1 MNRIILIGNGFD
13 LAHGLPT
20 RYEDFINWYWEKR
33 VDSFTGNITSIS
45 EDCLCSIKI
54 TSDNY
59 NRCWNVFAFYLPKY
73 FNKPSGKEII
83 DCIANDSKSFEFSLS
98 PFFKSICTSIEVK
111 GWVDIEKEYYDLLRN
126 SIINPDNCD
135 YTISELNKQLHYT
148 QELLAQYLSS
158 ITTDNIKCNKEIQRQ
173 IYGNIRKDDVSI
185 SQLQVYYDYVD
196 YLIQQDDAY
205 QQLLCRYGYESSDRH
220 FMTED
225 IKQLRKQ
232 FIGSSEIEEI
242 YLKDL
247 IIPEN
252 IMLLNFNYTEVA
264 DKYGGLKVA
273 AINHIHGD
281 LNNPNSI
288 IFGYGD
294 ELDEDYKDFLKQSD
308 NECLRNIKSIKYL
321 ESGKYRNLLQF
332 IESAPYQVYI
342 MGHSCGNSDRT
353 LLNTLFEHKNCVSIK
368 PYYYQK
374 DDGSDNYLEI
384 AQNICRNFTDMKLM
398 RDRVVNKMFCEP
410 LPQFCYGKEYRN
422 TK

>member
-33 VDSFTGNITSIS
+33 VDSFTGNISSIS

-54 TSDNY
+54 TSGNY
-59 NRCWNVFAFYLPKY
+59 NCCWNVFAFYLPKY
-73 FNKPSGKEII
+73 FNKPSGKEVI
-83 DCIANDSKSFEFSLS
+83 DYIANDSKSFELSFS
-98 PFFKSICTSIEVK
+98 PFFKNICTSIETK
-111 GWVDIEKEYYDLLRN
+111 GWVDIEKEYYNLLR
-126 SIINPDNCD
+126 STIISPDNCN
-135 YTISELNKQLHYT
+135 YTVSELNKQLLYI
-148 QELLAQYLSS
+148 QDLLAQYLSS
-158 ITTDNIKCNKEIQRQ
+158 VTTDDIKCNAEIQHQ
-173 IYGNIRKDDVSI
+173 IYGNIHKDDI
-185 SQLQVYYDYVD
+185 CIGQLQVYYDYVD
-196 YLIQQDDAY
+196 YLIQQDDVY
-205 QQLLCRYGYESSDRH
+205 QRLLCQYGFDGPNRHFKAEEIKRLKKQFLESSE
-220 FMTED
+220 M
-225 IKQLRKQ
+225 
-232 FIGSSEIEEI
+232 EEV

-264 DKYGGLKVA
+264 DKYGELKVA
-273 AINHIHGD
+273 STNHIHGD
-281 LNNPNSI
+281 LNNPSSMI
-288 IFGYGD
+288 LGYGD

-321 ESGKYRNLLQF
+321 ESDNYRNLLQF

-374 DDGSDNYLEI
+374 NNGSDNYLEI

-398 RDRVVNKMFCEP
+398 RDKVVNKMFCEP
-410 LPQFCYGKEYRN
+410 LPQVSK
-422 TK
+422 

>member
-33 VDSFTGNITSIS
+33 VNSFTGNLTPIS
-45 EDCLCSIKI
+45 EDCLCSIRM
-54 TSDNY
+54 TSNNP
-59 NRCWNVFAFYLPKY
+59 NRCWNVFAFTIPRYI
-73 FNKPSGKEII
+73 NKPSGKEVI
-83 DCIANDSKSFEFSLS
+83 DSIASDSESFEFSLS
-98 PFFKSICTSIEVK
+98 PFFKNICTSIETK
-111 GWVDIEKEYYDLLRN
+111 GWVDIEKEYYDLLRY
-126 SIINPDNCD
+126 SIISPDNCH
-135 YTISELNKQLHYT
+135 YTISEINKQLHYI

-158 ITTDNIKCNKEIQRQ
+158 IKIDNITCNVEIRRH
-173 IYGNIRKDDVSI
+173 IYGNIRKNDISI

-196 YLIQQDDAY
+196 YLIQQDNVY
-205 QQLLCRYGYESSDRH
+205 QQLLCRYGFEDSVSY

-225 IKQLRKQ
+225 IKRLRKQ
-232 FIGSSEIEEI
+232 FSDSSEIEEI
-242 YLKDL
+242 YLNGL

-264 DKYGGLKVA
+264 DKYGYLKDA
-273 AINHIHGD
+273 PTNHIHGD
-281 LNNPNSI
+281 LNNPDSI

-308 NECLRNIKSIKYL
+308 NECLKNIKSIKYL
-321 ESGKYRNLLQF
+321 ESGNYRNLLQF

-410 LPQFCYGKEYRN
+410 LPQYIK
-422 TK
+422 